1 MYLCKEWH
9 THQFRQHA
17 IHMRMQ
23 THTHTHLA
31 SLSLQHI
38 SQPTP
43 DPEPSGGGA
52 TGSGRSHLLPLSPP
66 APTSEWSCEELL
78 HLSDSGGVV
87 DNVQRLGV
95 NTKPGVANE

>member
-1 MYLCKEWH
+1 MAH
-9 THQFRQHA
+9 TSV
-17 IHMRMQ
+17 Q
-23 THTHTHLA
+23 TACNPYVRAHTHTHLA

-43 DPEPSGGGA
+43 DPESSGGGA
-52 TGSGRSHLLPLSPP
+52 AGSGWSHLLPLSPP
-66 APTSEWSCEELL
+66 SPTSEWSCEELL
-78 HLSDSGGVV
+78 HLSNGGGVV